1 MSTIIRNRTI
11 RPSSRIETSKSYQID
26 TKNVT
31 STDTLIV
38 NIHHESKPF
47 KESYTFSGPDVNIKD
62 SISFRVVDYG
72 THFNISWTGAQPSGS
87 PSRKAK
93 SKKEMDFMD
102 KAHRQM
108 KINSRVIVGLAAI
121 VDSSSKI
128 LILGTMPGIESLR
141 KQEYYG
147 HSRNMLWKMIAHITG
162 KEIPEQYEEKLKLL
176 NAVGIALWDVC
187 MTCIRKGSLD
197 SNIQDETPNDLLALI
212 EKYPNI
218 KALAFNGKGA
228 ARLFGKH
235 IGSIEG
241 IRLISLPSTS
251 PANASIPMK
260 TKIEA

>member
-1 MSTIIRNRTI
+1 MKMKGKSTFTKHEAEKIISLIRQKLEADSTAQKGIRNKI
-11 RPSSRIETSKSYQID
+11 RKLKFYASDFGIGGGYTEHDFLRVIKISDNNKIPLSSLTAEDSNDDLQEASEVPT
-26 TKNVT
+26 
-31 STDTLIV
+31 
-38 NIHHESKPF
+38 F
-47 KESYTFSGPDVNIKD
+47 KVEGL
-62 SISFRVVDYG
+62 
-72 THFNISWTGAQPSGS
+72 S
-87 PSRKAK
+87 PI
-93 SKKEMDFMD
+93 
-102 KAHRQM
+102 
-108 KINSRVIVGLAAI
+108 INSN
-121 VDSSSKI
+121 SKI

-218 KALAFNGKGA
+218 KAFAFNGKGA

-260 TKIEA
+260 TKIEAWMQLKDFL